1 LESAKK
7 HFRGGSSLS
16 FHKSVLLQNVISFLD
31 PHPGKKFIDGTAGGG
46 GHSEALLTRGAE
58 VLGIDQDPEAL
69 EYISKNIPKNLQK
82 NLKLIQGNFSDISKI
97 AAQAGFEQ
105 VDGILLDLGVSSHQL
120 DEHGRGFSFNYEGPL
135 DMRMDPKLNLT
146 AYDLIN
152 NFERRRLHEVI
163 QAYGEE
169 KLAGPIASAIERARQ
184 VKPIRTTIELSKII
198 EDVYRRCKV
207 SKSRIHP
214 ATRTFQALRI
224 VINSETLNLEECLPQ
239 TGNLIKSGGRL
250 VVISF
255 HSLEDGIVKR
265 FLKGNDR
272 FQTLTERPIGP
283 SFAETEENPRARS
296 AKLRAAQR
304 V

>member
-1 LESAKK
+1 
-7 HFRGGSSLS
+7 
-16 FHKSVLLQNVISFLD
+16 
-31 PHPGKKFIDGTAGGG
+31 
-46 GHSEALLTRGAE
+46 
-58 VLGIDQDPEAL
+58 
-69 EYISKNIPKNLQK
+69 
-82 NLKLIQGNFSDISKI
+82 
-97 AAQAGFEQ
+97 
-105 VDGILLDLGVSSHQL
+105 
-120 DEHGRGFSFNYEGPL
+120 
-135 DMRMDPKLNLT
+135 M
-146 AYDLIN
+146 
-152 NFERRRLHEVI
+152 
-163 QAYGEE
+163 
-169 KLAGPIASAIERARQ
+169 
-184 VKPIRTTIELSKII
+184 
-198 EDVYRRCKV
+198 

>member
-1 LESAKK
+1 M
-7 HFRGGSSLS
+7 
-16 FHKSVLLQNVISFLD
+16 D
-31 PHPGKKFIDGTAGGG
+31 PQPGKKFIDGTAGGG
-46 GHSEALLTRGAE
+46 GHSIALLTRGAS
-58 VLGIDQDPEAL
+58 VLGIDQDPEAI
-69 EYISKNIPKNLQK
+69 EYIQKNTPGELQK
-82 NLKLIQGNFSDISKI
+82 NLTLVVGNFSNISEI
-97 AAQAGFEQ
+97 AAKEGFEE
-105 VDGILLDLGVSSHQL
+105 VDGILLDLGVSSRQM
-120 DEHGRGFSFNYEGPL
+120 DKPERGFSLNKEGPL
-135 DMRMDPKLNLT
+135 DMRMDPKLSLQ

-184 VKPIRTTIELSKII
+184 VKPIRTTTELSKII
-198 EDVYRRCKV
+198 ESVYKRCRV

-214 ATRTFQALRI
+214 ATRTFQAIRI
-224 VINSETLNLEECLPQ
+224 VINSELLNLEECLPQ
-239 TGNLIKSGGRL
+239 TGNLIRIGGRL

-265 FLKGNDR
+265 FLKEDER
-272 FQTLTERPIGP
+272 FQSLTERPIGP
-283 SFAETEENPRARS
+283 SLNEIENNPRSRS

>member
-1 LESAKK
+1 MESAKK